1 MDLSTLGTLVT
12 IIYLLGIF
20 AFQWITDWFFQVTES
35 TFLDFCYFLYL
46 YYFGDIDKQID
57 A

>member
-20 AFQWITDWFFQVTES
+20 AFQWVTDWYFGVTES
-35 TFLDFCYFLYL
+35 KLLDEIYLCYYYL
-46 YYFGDIDKQID
+46 SGKAEKDDP
-57 A
+57 